1 MNKWKGRR
9 KAAIMLQY
17 SQELLRDSPELDKV
31 IKKDFER
38 EKRKLIARD
47 SIRVLEWRTNQGY
60 NADDFMQN
68 MFSILFTGRCYK
80 IPRIVK
86 KLLLK

>member
-1 MNKWKGRR
+1 MKGRT
-9 KAAIMLQY
+9 KAGILLQY
-17 SQELLRDSPELDKV
+17 SQELTANEEAFNSR

-38 EKRKLIARD
+38 EKRKLIKRD
-47 SIRVLEWRTNQGY
+47 SIRVLNWNMRSGY
-60 NADDFMQN
+60 NADDFMLN
-68 MFSILFTGRCYK
+68 MFSVVFTGWAYK

>member
-1 MNKWKGRR
+1 MGGRI
-9 KAAIMLQY
+9 KAGILMQY
-17 SQELLRDSPELDKV
+17 SQELTADEVAFKSM

-38 EKRKLIARD
+38 EKRTLIKRD
-47 SIRVLEWRTNQGY
+47 SLRVLYWNMQSGY
-60 NADDFMQN
+60 SEDDFMLN
-68 MFSILFTGRCYK
+68 MFSVVYTGWAYK